1 MVKLFGDKEK
11 KLLDEF
17 EKLVLEAEEYYK
29 NNNQPEAKSSYL
41 IALRYYIKHT
51 EEIKQYKNEFSRLIT
66 LIAKGLYYLD
76 EISRAVESF
85 EKAIA
90 LNPQNID
97 AWLYKGVLHLSQPG
111 TANYAILCFNEVL
124 KLNPEHV
131 VALKNKADA
140 LRILNRP
147 DEAMTCYKRII
158 EIEPDKLENY
168 HPILKLNPDDKDAL
182 LKKAALLQKL
192 NRIDEANVIYK
203 HLYEVYPDDADIK
216 EKVVLPGESI
226 EPFKMEMQIAT
237 EESSI
242 VNNQSPDTVA
252 PDGIPAKAVSATN
265 TEERTEPLQS
275 TPQKEQ
281 IVNYIPVST
290 ETENY
295 IKDERPAS
303 IEKIIAL
310 ITEKN
315 YSTALE
321 NVNSLLE
328 NDTENLELWIL
339 KIKTLFEMGN
349 MNDCAKTINQIIKKN
364 TNISVTWLYKAKIE
378 FAKDAV
384 HKGIIYLK
392 RALSLDSSLREQIE
406 NDADIKKIRE
416 KTEYSNLFKGL

>member
-17 EKLVLEAEEYYK
+17 EKLVLEAEQYYK
-29 NNNQPEAKSSYL
+29 NNNHSEAKSSYL

-51 EEIKQYKNEFSRLIT
+51 EEIKQYKNEFSNLIT

-111 TANYAILCFNEVL
+111 TANYALLCFNEVL

-140 LRILNRP
+140 LRILNRL
-147 DEAMTCYKRII
+147 DEAITCYKRII

-168 HPILKLNPDDKDAL
+168 HPILKLKPDDKEIL

-203 HLYEVYPDDADIK
+203 HLYEVYPDDTDIK

-226 EPFKMEMQIAT
+226 ERSKIEMPIAT
-237 EESSI
+237 DESSI
-242 VNNQSPDTVA
+242 VNNQSADTFVS
-252 PDGIPAKAVSATN
+252 DEMSVKALSATN
-265 TEERTEPLQS
+265 TEERTELLQS
-275 TPQKEQ
+275 TPQKEET
-281 IVNYIPVST
+281 VNYNPV
-290 ETENY
+290 
-295 IKDERPAS
+295 S
-303 IEKIIAL
+303 IEKIIEL

-321 NVNSLLE
+321 NINSLLGS
-328 NDTENLELWIL
+328 DTENLELWIL

-349 MNDCAKTINQIIKKN
+349 LDECAKTINQIIKKN
-364 TNISVTWLYKAKIE
+364 TNIAVTWFYKAKIE

-406 NDADIKKIRE
+406 TDEEIKKVRE
-416 KTEYSNLFKGL
+416 KLEYSNFFKGL